1 MRARQNKEMA
11 LQNKICVG
19 CSKQFEG
26 RPNAKACSSK
36 CRKRFFRARQAV
48 KQEVEKLA
56 QLRDE
61 IKQDIHGSLSLPQM
75 VPVAADDDTGNS
87 GLENFVDDQPEF
99 MDSLNSSEVVTE
111 APVEEP
117 IYSQPPIIPLEPLPP
132 APDKWEQ
139 LQNSWQTPPAAPAPA
154 QTAPE
159 QVPAPKT
166 MPVQTLS
173 PLESLPAAAPAL
185 LETTPYE
192 APTLENAP
200 MMPINSLETTTA
212 APKSPILANWF
223 KNKPFAVTLAF
234 VVLISLASGIF
245 AITGLMRQSPAGED
259 GLSLQQDTTD
269 DSLLNVKD
277 AKLTLNLDTT
287 IVTKLGIGIV
297 PTGDAS
303 LQVTGDIQSTATIFA
318 SGGGSSLNN
327 AGLTINNVVVCT
339 AAGCASNV
347 AGATVLL
354 QNAVLGTRQ
363 VGNIYISGTVTA
375 GSFSGS
381 GTGLTGVNAAKLE
394 GNTASFFTN
403 ASNLSSGTLSDA
415 RLSSNVSLLGQTI
428 DSGEILDGT
437 ITNIDIA
444 AGAAIAYA
452 KLNLASSIVSA
463 DITDGTLVNA
473 DIGATAAIDWSKI
486 SKAGSSLADLTTRS
500 ASDLTSGT
508 LAIARGGTGAGTAQA
523 AIDNLSGLTTTGDLL
538 YYDGA
543 NSTRL
548 ARGANGNCLQSSA
561 VSIAWVACAGLIN
574 LQNAYD
580 NGNTITTSDAR
591 NITLTY
597 ADTAT
602 DSNLTISTATGSTGF
617 TTISRADGAGAA
629 DPAQLLLIDNLDL
642 DRAQPI
648 GLKLQSAA
656 GALTTAIDA
665 TDDQIVTALAIGS
678 NTITTTSTTIAA
690 TELDLLDGRD
700 TQLVDTTDAVV
711 TAIVGTGT
719 LTTGALGAGFTAVA
733 VGQGGTGATTFTAN
747 GVLYGNTTAAVGV
760 TAAGTTGQCLSGN
773 TGAAPTWVACT
784 GLITLQNAYDNGN
797 TITTS
802 DARNITLTYADTA
815 TDSNLT
821 ISTATGSTGFTTIS
835 RADGAGAADPAQLLL
850 IDNLDLDRAQPI
862 GLKLQS
868 AAGALTT
875 AIDATDDQIVTAL
888 AIGSNTIT
896 TTSTTIAATELD
908 LLDGRDTQLV
918 DTTDAVVT
926 AIVGTGTL
934 TTGALGAGFTA
945 VAVGQGGTGATTF
958 TANGVLYGNT
968 TAAVGVT
975 AAGTTGQCL
984 SGNTGAAP
992 TWVACTGLITLQNA
1006 YDNDGDGSDSIIA
1019 QTSADD
1025 GLIFRNPDLGSD
1037 SNYILTLDQL
1047 ATTGTHGGL
1056 SIQSAG
1062 SGNLLLIT
1070 DTTATARDV
1079 LTIANGGAATFRNQ
1093 TDSATGFQIQDA
1105 DGGTPIFNVDTG
1117 NEWVG
1122 LGTAS
1127 PGSLLDMV
1135 ASSTAGILQI
1145 TNTNTAGYASID
1157 FFNNSDVMQGNVGY
1171 ANASVASS
1179 FLQNSIYFGSNTDI
1193 PIVLQTGSTERVRV
1207 HAGGNVGIGT
1217 STPTNLL
1224 DVAGNTLIGTRGSE
1238 KVANG
1243 DFSTHAPSNCNGW
1256 TLGADWACDIVS
1268 NEADN
1273 TGAGTTT
1280 LEQNVSSV
1288 AGETYVVSFTVKN
1301 RTAGTVTPQVGGVS
1315 GSAVSSNTAASQ
1327 LIVATGTGNL
1337 IFTPNAAFDGSIDDA
1352 SVKKLTGGDLSVY
1365 GNGLFK
1371 PATDS
1376 TTAFQIQNAAGT
1388 SNLLVADTTNTRIG
1402 LGTASPTEL
1411 LTVAGNIKIGKR
1423 TDSGGTTSDWS
1434 KASQA
1439 TAGTIAEDG
1448 GATSSID
1455 GADVMA
1461 VYNGS
1466 LYVGS
1471 GKEGAAEVYR
1481 YDGGTSW
1488 TKVSQATA
1496 GTIAEDG
1503 GATTGIDYVDSMV
1516 VYNGYLYIGT
1526 YESEG
1531 LGDAEVYRYDG
1542 GTSWTIVSQATPGT
1556 IASGGTADIDGVNTM
1571 VVFGGSLYV
1580 TTEETDKAEVYR
1592 YDGGTSWV
1600 KISHATAGTIAED
1613 VGATSAINAVFSAT
1627 VYANNLYIGT
1637 SETAAG
1643 EVYRYDGGTSWT
1655 DVSTSFSGIDRIAS
1669 MTVYNGRLYAGA
1681 EDAGG
1686 AQIYRYDGDVNWT
1699 AVNAAAGKVCFSGGC
1714 TVNIGGVISMA
1725 VYNGWLYVGTF
1736 QTDGAEIYRFNE
1748 NDLDWTKVSQSAAG
1762 TIMSSGTTLI
1772 NRVSTLVPFNGSLYA
1787 GTDESTKAEVY
1798 AFSGIEGL
1806 SFSLKFGA
1814 ASDNAGATEQSGFPN
1829 EGSISFLAEQQ
1840 ANAAFGQGN
1849 ATGSFLFSNGIVT
1862 AFGAYDIAEDYPTR
1876 DDSLEA
1882 GDVVAIDSNETGF
1895 VQKANG
1901 IYNSKAVG
1909 VYSAKPA
1916 LRLSQKDTTINGGR
1930 VVPVALAGRVEVKV
1944 SGENGAIAPGDYLTT
1959 SSKPGYAMK
1968 ATKNGPVIGKALG
1981 RFDGETGKVLAFVN
1995 ISYGGPTNTEVLQ
2008 GGNEVLTNLVISGEL
2023 KAASLSV
2030 SGNAKFEGDLTL
2042 AGHLITEG
2050 DAPEIIAEPAAGTG
2064 AVATVDGND
2073 QAGTVTLTT
2082 GANPTA
2088 GALVKITFKKAYGK
2102 APKVVTTPANDKA
2115 AAIQYYYESATG
2127 EFSIRS
2133 VGATDAS
2140 TIYKYTYLIV
2150 E

>member
-784 GLITLQNAYDNGN
+784 GLITLQNAYDN
-797 TITTS
+797 
-802 DARNITLTYADTA
+802 
-815 TDSNLT
+815 
-821 ISTATGSTGFTTIS
+821 
-835 RADGAGAADPAQLLL
+835 
-850 IDNLDLDRAQPI
+850 
-862 GLKLQS
+862 
-868 AAGALTT
+868 
-875 AIDATDDQIVTAL
+875 
-888 AIGSNTIT
+888 
-896 TTSTTIAATELD
+896 
-908 LLDGRDTQLV
+908 
-918 DTTDAVVT
+918 
-926 AIVGTGTL
+926 
-934 TTGALGAGFTA
+934 
-945 VAVGQGGTGATTF
+945 
-958 TANGVLYGNT
+958 
-968 TAAVGVT
+968 
-975 AAGTTGQCL
+975 
-984 SGNTGAAP
+984 
-992 TWVACTGLITLQNA
+992 
-1006 YDNDGDGSDSIIA
+1006 DGDGSDSIIA

-1268 NEADN
+1268 NEVDN

-1531 LGDAEVYRYDG
+1531 
-1542 GTSWTIVSQATPGT
+1542 
-1556 IASGGTADIDGVNTM
+1556 SGGKREHI
-1571 VVFGGSLYV
+1571 
-1580 TTEETDKAEVYR
+1580 
-1592 YDGGTSWV
+1592 
-1600 KISHATAGTIAED
+1600 
-1613 VGATSAINAVFSAT
+1613 
-1627 VYANNLYIGT
+1627 
-1637 SETAAG
+1637 
-1643 EVYRYDGGTSWT
+1643 
-1655 DVSTSFSGIDRIAS
+1655 
-1669 MTVYNGRLYAGA
+1669 
-1681 EDAGG
+1681 
-1686 AQIYRYDGDVNWT
+1686 
-1699 AVNAAAGKVCFSGGC
+1699 
-1714 TVNIGGVISMA
+1714 
-1725 VYNGWLYVGTF
+1725 
-1736 QTDGAEIYRFNE
+1736 
-1748 NDLDWTKVSQSAAG
+1748 
-1762 TIMSSGTTLI
+1762 
-1772 NRVSTLVPFNGSLYA
+1772 
-1787 GTDESTKAEVY
+1787 
-1798 AFSGIEGL
+1798 
-1806 SFSLKFGA
+1806 
-1814 ASDNAGATEQSGFPN
+1814 
-1829 EGSISFLAEQQ
+1829 
-1840 ANAAFGQGN
+1840 
-1849 ATGSFLFSNGIVT
+1849 
-1862 AFGAYDIAEDYPTR
+1862 
-1876 DDSLEA
+1876 
-1882 GDVVAIDSNETGF
+1882 
-1895 VQKANG
+1895 
-1901 IYNSKAVG
+1901 
-1909 VYSAKPA
+1909 
-1916 LRLSQKDTTINGGR
+1916 
-1930 VVPVALAGRVEVKV
+1930 
-1944 SGENGAIAPGDYLTT
+1944 
-1959 SSKPGYAMK
+1959 AMK
-1968 ATKNGPVIGKALG
+1968 CPEKPMEWSL
-1981 RFDGETGKVLAFVN
+1981 
-1995 ISYGGPTNTEVLQ
+1995 
-2008 GGNEVLTNLVISGEL
+2008 L
-2023 KAASLSV
+2023 KL
-2030 SGNAKFEGDLTL
+2030 
-2042 AGHLITEG
+2042 
-2050 DAPEIIAEPAAGTG
+2050 
-2064 AVATVDGND
+2064 
-2073 QAGTVTLTT
+2073 
-2082 GANPTA
+2082 
-2088 GALVKITFKKAYGK
+2088 
-2102 APKVVTTPANDKA
+2102 DK
-2115 AAIQYYYESATG
+2115 
-2127 EFSIRS
+2127 
-2133 VGATDAS
+2133 
-2140 TIYKYTYLIV
+2140 
-2150 E
+2150 